1 MLHTN
6 QSKKHHVWNYF
17 IVLPALI
24 FFMLTYQ
31 VEVVAQEKEMKNDKV
46 EIGPTTVSMKLTA
59 NSGEELFKEYA
70 SFILKNYGIST
81 EFSNILRD
89 NKGEIIS
96 IKIILSDDFGA
107 EKVYDVSGSEAIK
120 PFNINIEID
129 KDENKTFGFS
139 GAKEVLN
146 PEERFKNQI
155 QKEGDEVKSKLYD
168 GAVTSVMTSVTVI
181 ASANEEVFENYQKI
195 FKKLYGVKLEFSKI
209 SRNDKGEITTINV
222 FLTDKEGKINTYS
235 TSSSPTEP
243 IKPFIIFA
251 NTDIDK
257 NLTFGFAAAVEDQ
270 HTKQHFEAVERNKR
284 SYSATQFKFTPNEKE
299 GKNSTKSTP
308 ESEVTISEL
317 VGDDITKL
325 PKNTLI
331 LLNGKVISYKEFETM
346 DPNSIKSVSVVK
358 RATNT
363 IEKYEDL
370 FKKYEER
377 AANGIISIRTE
388 EVKKSVEEENSG
400 WGMDFKTSSAKDNI
414 VLLKENK
421 DVDYKKALITLNGE
435 EITFAEMDKINT
447 KDIENVS
454 VFKGKYNPD
463 FVAMY
468 GEKVKNGIIMI
479 ETRGYV
485 NPSSNVKI
493 KEKKSDFSIDAENG
507 SFTIHKR
514 SRKSDFEFYEKQ
526 LYKIGVNI
534 KISGIERNSEGFITS
549 IKVKLKDEEK
559 NQKISANW
567 DTSRNP
573 NGIPDISIG
582 RIKGKLKLSSN

>member
-1 MLHTN
+1 
-6 QSKKHHVWNYF
+6 
-17 IVLPALI
+17 
-24 FFMLTYQ
+24 
-31 VEVVAQEKEMKNDKV
+31 
-46 EIGPTTVSMKLTA
+46 
-59 NSGEELFKEYA
+59 
-70 SFILKNYGIST
+70 
-81 EFSNILRD
+81 
-89 NKGEIIS
+89 
-96 IKIILSDDFGA
+96 
-107 EKVYDVSGSEAIK
+107 
-120 PFNINIEID
+120 
-129 KDENKTFGFS
+129 
-139 GAKEVLN
+139 
-146 PEERFKNQI
+146 
-155 QKEGDEVKSKLYD
+155 
-168 GAVTSVMTSVTVI
+168 
-181 ASANEEVFENYQKI
+181 
-195 FKKLYGVKLEFSKI
+195 
-209 SRNDKGEITTINV
+209 
-222 FLTDKEGKINTYS
+222 
-235 TSSSPTEP
+235 
-243 IKPFIIFA
+243 
-251 NTDIDK
+251 
-257 NLTFGFAAAVEDQ
+257 
-270 HTKQHFEAVERNKR
+270 
-284 SYSATQFKFTPNEKE
+284 
-299 GKNSTKSTP
+299 
-308 ESEVTISEL
+308 
-317 VGDDITKL
+317 
-325 PKNTLI
+325 
-331 LLNGKVISYKEFETM
+331 M

-549 IKVKLKDEEK
+549 IKVKLEDEEK